1 MGSKPDQGED
11 SSFGLTTS
19 FSRRQMLR
27 LMVSTSAGAAAAAL
41 LAACGG
47 SSAPKL
53 NSTST
58 AAPTAGSS
66 SAGTA
71 AATVA
76 PAATSAATSATPATS
91 GAASATTSSSASAG
105 SGGQTAAAN
114 FKKGGTLIVGN
125 EADMNDL
132 DPVKAT
138 GTHANRTL
146 RNVMETL
153 VSLFNDAGELQPD
166 LATKW
171 EISGDGLTYTF
182 HLRDAKF
189 HTGDP
194 VTADDVNFT
203 FARQLD
209 PNNEW
214 YKKMGPFPYGNT
226 EFPYLLADKTESPD
240 PKTVIFHLSQPDSTF
255 LDNLTWAGNGII
267 PAALVKQVLNDF
279 SQHPVGA
286 GPFKFTSY
294 EKGTSFI
301 LERFDDY
308 WAGPAYLDKIIFKPV
323 VEDASRLV
331 QLQAGQLDLVP
342 ALPPDLAAKA
352 KADSNLGLIQ
362 KLGNHIWWVTLN
374 THEKPFQDKRVRQA
388 MNYAIDKQAIVKSVL
403 AGLAE
408 ISPTFGYPG
417 SPYFDSNIQPYP
429 YDPDKAKSLLADAG
443 YADGFSTVFLVP
455 QSGSGM
461 IAPTQI
467 ATVMQSQLAQVGVK
481 AQIQVLEWT
490 SYLSSYFAGLDKPQ
504 AGMGQMSW
512 MVPSSNPGMYV
523 NELLIGNGG
532 LDAGYY
538 DNPDVNKLL
547 LQARATT
554 DENQRADIYKQ
565 AAKIVADDAPWIFM
579 FYAYNLVASNKK
591 VQNIVLNPD
600 YNNLHLER
608 VWIK

>member
-1 MGSKPDQGED
+1 MV
-11 SSFGLTTS
+11 
-19 FSRRQMLR
+19 FSRRQILR
-27 LMVSTSAGAAAAAL
+27 LMVSTGAGTAAAAL

-53 NSTST
+53 NATST
-58 AAPTAGSS
+58 AAPTTG
-66 SAGTA
+66 
-71 AATVA
+71 AATTS
-76 PAATSAATSATPATS
+76 AATSAATSATTSASTSAATS
-91 GAASATTSSSASAG
+91 ASPVAGGTSSTSTSSAPASA
-105 SGGQTAAAN
+105 SGGQAAAAN
-114 FKKGGTLIVGN
+114 AKRGGTLVVGN

-171 EISGDGLTYTF
+171 EISEDGLTYTF

-189 HTGDP
+189 HNGDP
-194 VTADDVNFT
+194 VTSDDVNFT

-226 EFPYLLADKTESPD
+226 EFPYLLADKTETPD
-240 PKTVIFHLSQPDSTF
+240 PKTVVFHLSQPDSTF

-267 PAALVKQVLNDF
+267 PAAVVKQVLNGF

-294 EKGTSFI
+294 EKDTSFI
-301 LERFDDY
+301 IERFDDY

-352 KADSNLGLIQ
+352 KADSNLDLIQ

-374 THEKPFQDKRVRQA
+374 IHEKPFQDKRVRQA
-388 MNYAIDKQAIVKSVL
+388 MNYAIDKEAIVKSVL
-403 AGLAE
+403 AGLGQV
-408 ISPTFGYPG
+408 SPAFGYPG

-429 YDPDKAKSLLADAG
+429 HDPDKAKSLLAEAG
-443 YADGFSTVFLVP
+443 YADGFTTVFLVP

-467 ATVMQSQLAQVGVK
+467 ATVMQSQLDQVGVK

-490 SYLSSYFAGLDKPQ
+490 SYLSAYFAGLDKPK

-554 DENQRADIYKQ
+554 DEGQRADLYKQ
-565 AAKIVADDAPWIFM
+565 AAKIVTDDAPWIFM

>member
-1 MGSKPDQGED
+1 M
-11 SSFGLTTS
+11 
-19 FSRRQMLR
+19 
-27 LMVSTSAGAAAAAL
+27 
-41 LAACGG
+41 
-47 SSAPKL
+47 
-53 NSTST
+53 
-58 AAPTAGSS
+58 
-66 SAGTA
+66 
-71 AATVA
+71 
-76 PAATSAATSATPATS
+76 
-91 GAASATTSSSASAG
+91 
-105 SGGQTAAAN
+105 
-114 FKKGGTLIVGN
+114 VGN

-153 VSLFNDAGELQPD
+153 VSLFNDSGQLQPD

-171 EISGDGLTYTF
+171 EISADGLIYTF

-189 HTGDP
+189 HNGDP

-203 FARQLD
+203 YARQLD
-209 PNNEW
+209 PNNEY

-226 EFPYLLADKTESPD
+226 EFPYLLADKTETPD
-240 PKTVIFHLSQPDSTF
+240 AKTVIFHLSQPDSTF
-255 LDNLTWAGNGII
+255 LDNLTWAGNGIV
-267 PAALVKQVLNDF
+267 PAAVVKRELNNF

-301 LERFDDY
+301 VERFDDY
-308 WAGPAYLDKIIFKPV
+308 WAGAPYLDKVIFKPV

-331 QLQAGQLDLVP
+331 QLQGGQIDLVP

-352 KADSNLGLIQ
+352 KSDSNLNIIQ

-388 MNYAIDKQAIVKSVL
+388 MNYAIDKEAIVKSVL
-403 AGLAE
+403 AGLAQV
-408 ISPTFGYPG
+408 SPSYGYPG

-443 YADGFSTVFLVP
+443 YANGFSTVYLVP

-461 IAPTQI
+461 IAPQQI

-481 AQIQVLEWT
+481 VQLQVLEWT
-490 SYLSSYFAGLDKPQ
+490 SYLSAYFAGLDKPQ
-504 AGMGQMSW
+504 AGLGQMSW

-538 DNPDVNKLL
+538 DNPDVDKLL

-554 DENQRADIYKQ
+554 EENQRADLYKQ
-565 AAKIVADDAPWIFM
+565 AAKIVTDEAPWIFM
-579 FYAYNLVASNKK
+579 FYAYNVVAASKK

-608 VWIK
+608 VWIQ